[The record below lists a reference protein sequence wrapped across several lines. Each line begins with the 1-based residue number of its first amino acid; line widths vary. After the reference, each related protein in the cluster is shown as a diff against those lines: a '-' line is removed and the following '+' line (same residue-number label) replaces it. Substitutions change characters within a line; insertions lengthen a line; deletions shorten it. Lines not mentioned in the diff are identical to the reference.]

1 MPRVFHK
8 RSGSWVE
15 IKSIFQRRSGSWVE
29 ILNVFRRVS
38 GTWVKV
44 FSASKIPG
52 NTVAP
57 TITGTG
63 YLFSTL
69 TNNSLGTWTNSP
81 TSYTRQWRR
90 GNPAAD
96 GGEPSS
102 YSNISGATSST
113 YTTTSADD
121 GKYIICQVTATNA
134 VGSNS
139 AASNPI
145 YVKKYAPVALGTY
158 SVSGGLLV
166 GSTLTATVQ
175 IGTWKNTTNNTDDT
189 YPDTFIYEWSDTNGN
204 ILQETSS
211 NTYLILSGDLNKTLR
226 LRVKGINT
234 GGEEYTSYQSL
245 GTVTAPYRFAFG
257 NNLYVSSNGHIGLDS
272 GSTSYTSMSPGRNIS
287 IFVKDF
293 QQYYLAE
300 YSDSSVYYLY
310 IKSYLYNTSAS
321 SVNALDYQIKFY
333 NDTSINY
340 CDVYIVRKGSSVG
353 AISDIATGYYSSGT
367 TGYAGMVGPY
377 SISQG
382 TVFRVY
388 FGDQAGTTSGI
399 TWTSV
404 NNNAWDVIQT
414 WDGQGAGGLGIDDT
428 FTTVTSAANQS
439 APFPTNTVAPTLTT
453 DTGNFSAGS
462 TITLSTGTWNN
473 ASSYTYEILY
483 GGSTPIATDS
493 AATKTLINTNQY
505 VITNADASAP
515 SYYFR
520 GRVTGYSGSGQTGN
534 SAQAFTTTSAR
545 STLNPTTTISV
556 GTSTETGFTISG
568 TAGPLT
574 GFGTTYVNVTEIQI
588 YNSSQSLVST
598 ITTGLP
604 TVNGTTGAWSYVW
617 TGHSG
622 AQATYYAKVKV
633 TATDS
638 DQTTFTTAFSSSIST
653 LAALS
658 SPTISSVSYS
668 TSNNTWT
675 VNYTGGSGPYYQI
688 WYQPSTSS
696 TGAPTLNGSETSTP
710 DASSSSSSSTDRVLT
725 PSSGFVYWWWVR
737 SAKTLNGTGVGN
749 VSAWNGPVTMSPM
762 NTAIPTLT
770 GTAKVGQTL
779 TYGIGTWI
787 NSSSQDLRLY
797 RGTASVAT
805 SETLAA
811 SSTSTSATYTIP
823 SSDFTD
829 PNNRKYYRSFANVS
843 NPSFSSG
850 FVAGTEIGP
859 LVNVTLYTI
868 TFDSQGGTS
877 VSSLTQSTEG
887 GSIAKPTDPTRSGY
901 SFGGWATS
909 STGTTAVSWPR
920 TPSSNETLYAIWSQ
934 NVVAPSAPSSVSWGT
949 HTYAYVSGSLSTSL
963 SNAAAGNSTKTQSWT
978 YQSRVTFNYSWS
990 SVTGATSY
998 EVFTSSSSTAP
1009 TSSSTGTDVGNTTT
1023 GSFTAVQ
1030 TNRGTLTRYAWVR
1043 AVNSAGKSGWTA
1055 AGSTTSTATVVSGL
1069 STAGN
1074 VKICRTSTTTCT
1086 NASGVT
1092 NTALSYTYSGVNTG
1106 FSHVA
1111 YLSNITISGTTGL
1124 SANS

>member
-113 YTTTSADD
+113 YTTTSTDN

-134 VGSNS
+134 LGSNS

-245 GTVTAPYRFAFG
+245 GTVTAAYRFAFG

-272 GSTSYTSMSPGRNIS
+272 GSTGYTSMSSGRNIS
-287 IFVKDF
+287 VFVKDF

-399 TWTSV
+399 PWTSV
-404 NNNAWDVIQT
+404 NNNLWDVIQT
-414 WDGQGAGGLGIDDT
+414 WDGQGVGGLGIDDT
-428 FTTVTSAANQS
+428 FTIVTSAANQS

-462 TITLSTGTWNN
+462 TITLNTGTWTDTN
-473 ASSYTYEILY
+473 SYTYEILY
-483 GGSTPIATDS
+483 GTSTPVATDS
-493 AATKTLINTNQY
+493 TATKTLVNTNQY
-505 VITNADASAP
+505 VIKNSDATAS

-520 GRVTGYSGSGQTGN
+520 GRVTGYSGSVQTGN

-545 STLNPTTTISV
+545 AILNPTTTISV
-556 GTSTETGFTISG
+556 GTATTTGFTISG
-568 TAGPLT
+568 TAGPLS
-574 GFGTTYVNVTEIQI
+574 GLGTTYVNITEIQI

-604 TVNGTTGAWSYVW
+604 TVNGTTGEWSYIW
-617 TGHSG
+617 TQGSSST
-622 AQATYYAKVKV
+622 TYYAKVKV

-638 DQTTFTTAFSSSIST
+638 DQTTFTTNFSNSIQTSEQLLPQNFTTISFTKALPVGSSQGVTRSTSLSWNASTNATKYRIQYEGKTNSGDAWTTVQTFLQDSDITSTSDSGTWSSPQQTGGFPFYNFMRASIRAANDSTTVKYSDSTADPSEIVWKEASGTAPSDPTFGTATKTDVSISQPFTASATSGSNFYVYTMEYKYKTSAGTYPTDWSTTSINSTTRTGTISISNLTASTTYNIKMRVKNSDDLYSGEVETSVTTNASTPVYSPVVWGSMTAPAFSRNNSLSRLRWGWNDQLPSSGDYT
-653 LAALS
+653 S
-658 SPTISSVSYS
+658 SNIKWRVQYS
-668 TSNNTWT
+668 TSNASTGQTASPTGLISTIVKNRR
-675 VNYTGGSGPYYQI
+675 TGGG
-688 WYQPSTSS
+688 
-696 TGAPTLNGSETSTP
+696 
-710 DASSSSSSSTDRVLT
+710 LT
-725 PSSGFVYWWWVR
+725 VD
-737 SAKTLNGTGVGN
+737 T
-749 VSAWNGPVTMSPM
+749 
-762 NTAIPTLT
+762 
-770 GTAKVGQTL
+770 
-779 TYGIGTWI
+779 TY
-787 NSSSQDLRLY
+787 D
-797 RGTASVAT
+797 
-805 SETLAA
+805 
-811 SSTSTSATYTIP
+811 
-823 SSDFTD
+823 
-829 PNNRKYYRSFANVS
+829 NR
-843 NPSFSSG
+843 
-850 FVAGTEIGP
+850 
-859 LVNVTLYTI
+859 
-868 TFDSQGGTS
+868 
-877 VSSLTQSTEG
+877 VSSLS
-887 GSIAKPTDPTRSGY
+887 SDY
-901 SFGGWATS
+901 
-909 STGTTAVSWPR
+909 STGNPTATGEPVTFSTAARYLRYRGEVVGSDGTT
-920 TPSSNETLYAIWSQ
+920 
-934 NVVAPSAPSSVSWGT
+934 
-949 HTYAYVSGSLSTSL
+949 YVS
-963 SNAAAGNSTKTQSWT
+963 
-978 YQSRVTFNYSWS
+978 NYS
-990 SVTGATSY
+990 
-998 EVFTSSSSTAP
+998 
-1009 TSSSTGTDVGNTTT
+1009 N
-1023 GSFTAVQ
+1023 
-1030 TNRGTLTRYAWVR
+1030 WV
-1043 AVNSAGKSGWTA
+1043 
-1055 AGSTTSTATVVSGL
+1055 
-1069 STAGN
+1069 
-1074 VKICRTSTTTCT
+1074 
-1086 NASGVT
+1086 
-1092 NTALSYTYSGVNTG
+1092 
-1106 FSHVA
+1106 
-1111 YLSNITISGTTGL
+1111 
-1124 SANS
+1124 